1 MTPSSTPL
9 SPGEARILICDTLS
23 PAALEAFT
31 ARGFEPLV
39 RTGMNEDELCTCVGE
54 VHALIVRS
62 ATRITRRVLEAAG
75 ELRVVGRA
83 GVGVDNVDCDAAT
96 ERGVVVMNTPTGN
109 TTTTGELAIALLCS
123 LARHIP
129 RADRLVGEGHW
140 SKKGLLGSELTG
152 KRLGVVG
159 LGRIGGVVAR
169 RGRGLCMEVVAHDPY
184 LSSTGVASPVEG
196 VALIELDELLET
208 SDFISLHVPLLD
220 STRNLLSRERIAR
233 IKPGARVINAA
244 RGGLIDEQALAEALE
259 TGQIAGA
266 ALDVLAEE
274 PPGAEHPLM
283 GRDDVILTP
292 HLGASS
298 SEAQHNVAVGIA
310 AQICDFF
317 SDGVA
322 HNAVNAPALSADTL
336 EHLAPYVL
344 LAQRTGSF
352 LAQRLEEA
360 PRKIEVTLCGE
371 LARQGGGYLPLA
383 VLVGVLR
390 HIDRG
395 VNFVNAPLVAREK
408 GVRLLEGAEESAA
421 FFNGMIKVRATSRGG
436 EESHVVAGTVFGRT
450 PKLVRVDDLH
460 LDLEPAGTMLITVHR
475 DRPGVVGRIGTIL
488 GEAGVNIRRVELGS
502 APLGVDALASGFFSL
517 DERPSAEALERI
529 GELESLEEVRLVE
542 L

>member
-1 MTPSSTPL
+1 MAPSSAPL
-9 SPGEARILICDTLS
+9 SPAQTRILICDTLS
-23 PAALEAFT
+23 PAALETFG

-39 RTGMNEDELCTCVGE
+39 KTGMTEDELCACVGE

-75 ELRVVGRA
+75 SLRVVGRA

-109 TTTTGELAIALLCS
+109 TTTTGELAIALLCA

-129 RADRLVGEGHW
+129 RADRQVRGGGW
-140 SKKGLLGSELTG
+140 SKKELVGSELTG
-152 KRLGVVG
+152 KRLGVIG

-169 RGRGLCMEVVAHDPY
+169 RARGLCMEVVAHDPH
-184 LSSTGVASPVEG
+184 LTSTGVASPVEG
-196 VALIELDELLET
+196 VELVELDELLQT
-208 SDFISLHVPLLD
+208 CDFISLHVPLLD
-220 STRNLLSRERIAR
+220 STRNLLSRERLGR
-233 IKPGARVINAA
+233 LKPGARLINAA
-244 RGGLIDEQALAEALE
+244 RGGLIDEQALAEALDE
-259 TGQIAGA
+259 GRIAGA

-274 PPGAEHPLM
+274 PPGSDHPLR

-317 SDGVA
+317 TEGVA

-336 EHLAPYVL
+336 ESIAPYVL
-344 LAQRTGSF
+344 LAQRLGSF
-352 LAQRLEEA
+352 LAQRTEEA
-360 PRKIEVTLCGE
+360 PRKLEVTLCGE
-371 LARQGGGYLPLA
+371 IARQGDGYLGLA
-383 VLVGVLR
+383 VLVGALR
-390 HIDRG
+390 HLDRG

-408 GVRLLEGAEESAA
+408 GVRLLEGAEESAQ
-421 FFNGMIKVRATSRGG
+421 FFGGMIKVRATSRGG
-436 EESHVVAGTVFGRT
+436 GESHVVAGTVFGRT

-460 LDLEPAGTMLITVHR
+460 LDLEPEGPMLITVHR
-475 DRPGVVGRIGTIL
+475 DRPGVLGRIGTIL
-488 GEAGVNIRRVELGS
+488 GEAGVNIRRVELGA
-502 APLGVDALASGFFSL
+502 APAGVEAPASGFFSL
-517 DERPSAEALERI
+517 DERTSDEVLQRI
-529 GELESLEEVRLVE
+529 GELEPIEEVRLVE